1 MLNQI
6 MLNQLLD
13 YFNFTIAFIAFI
25 TLVELFINFKRPL
38 TLKYMLIIITLF
50 VLIQNFGY
58 LYFPVGKTRLWVTG
72 IPRTI
77 IGFTGLN
84 IIYFLF
90 TNKIKKSILLF
101 SLLILAIHIIFL
113 LFRTNSFSLNQS
125 TNIENINTV
134 ENIRIYFRTFTSFAV
149 SFIFFK
155 IYINL
160 KQRLN
165 EQNTYHQN
173 IKKWINTSLFI
184 VTFGGI
190 TNVLMINLRNNT
202 NIDFE
207 KISILIFDMLIC
219 LNILFRPSIINKV
232 RLDISLSDLF
242 NKNYEKEINQETF
255 FNEFFIKSYYTRNST
270 SLEDLSALL
279 GVDSNV
285 LNNFI
290 FLKYGNNLTDLV
302 NKSRIELFSEMIQ
315 KGTNKDLTI
324 EAMAKIMGFG
334 SRQSLARSFKKFHGG
349 SPTDLIRM
357 HE

>member
-1 MLNQI
+1 
-6 MLNQLLD
+6 MLNQLIAH
-13 YFNFTIAFIAFI
+13 FNFTIAFIALI
-25 TLVELFINFKRPL
+25 TLIELFINFKRPL

-315 KGTNKDLTI
+315 KGTNKYLTI
-324 EAMAKIMGFG
+324 EAMAKIVGFG

-349 SPTDLIRM
+349 NPSDLVKM
-357 HE
+357 YE

>member
-1 MLNQI
+1 
-6 MLNQLLD
+6 
-13 YFNFTIAFIAFI
+13 
-25 TLVELFINFKRPL
+25 
-38 TLKYMLIIITLF
+38 
-50 VLIQNFGY
+50 
-58 LYFPVGKTRLWVTG
+58 
-72 IPRTI
+72 
-77 IGFTGLN
+77 
-84 IIYFLF
+84 
-90 TNKIKKSILLF
+90 
-101 SLLILAIHIIFL
+101 
-113 LFRTNSFSLNQS
+113 
-125 TNIENINTV
+125 
-134 ENIRIYFRTFTSFAV
+134 
-149 SFIFFK
+149 
-155 IYINL
+155 
-160 KQRLN
+160 
-165 EQNTYHQN
+165 
-173 IKKWINTSLFI
+173 
-184 VTFGGI
+184 
-190 TNVLMINLRNNT
+190 
-202 NIDFE
+202 
-207 KISILIFDMLIC
+207 MLIC

-324 EAMAKIMGFG
+324 EAMAKIVGFG